1 MKNAWARAVVGGA
14 LCAAAIGIY
23 LLNVNVERD
32 ESTKFYLYGHWLI
45 SDFDRFQ
52 EEVAPYNIKLIARSC
67 IIGGEEFEREMLLN
81 KVVYESAP
89 AEISDSLR
97 RSSMFGNRDGKPR
110 VDMELQI
117 NAEIRMTLS
126 QQEGIPSKIN

>member
-1 MKNAWARAVVGGA
+1 
-14 LCAAAIGIY
+14 
-23 LLNVNVERD
+23 
-32 ESTKFYLYGHWLI
+32 LI

-97 RSSMFGNRDGKPR
+97 RSSMFGNRDDKPR